1 MLVFLLYHRTNIDL
15 VIIYILANSIY
26 IYVYVRAHK
35 DSCVNQ
41 IVSNLVEETLQHAN
55 RVMST
60 L

>member
-1 MLVFLLYHRTNIDL
+1 LYHKTNIDL
-15 VIIYILANSIY
+15 VIIYTLANSIY